1 LLFYPRLALS
11 ILGFFAASAHGVG
24 LALVRRDRSRVA
36 YDTAQ
41 MLMRLMRRPLGI
53 STRVLGREHMDAC
66 RPCIYL
72 SNHQSAYD
80 IPVLAEIFPPN
91 TVVIGK
97 QELSHIPLFGWV
109 FSATG
114 NILIDRKNNPTA
126 VGQMQAVEE
135 AIRNRGVSVWIFPEG
150 TRGKVPG
157 TLLPFKKGAFYM
169 SVATGVPIVPIV
181 VEPLRPYF
189 DPKRR
194 HLKSGELE
202 VRVLEPVEPGEKN
215 EKAVADLVHTVQS
228 RMQAALTEM
237 AERQRQEIGASPAA
251 TSRTSS

>member
-53 STRVLGREHMDAC
+53 STRVLGREHMSAH

-72 SNHQSAYD
+72 SNHQSAFD
-80 IPVLAEIFPPN
+80 VPVLAELFPPD

-97 QELSHIPLFGWV
+97 QELSNIPLFGWV
-109 FSATG
+109 FKATG

-126 VGQMQAVEE
+126 VGQMRAVEE
-135 AIRNRGVSVWIFPEG
+135 AIRERGVSVWIFPEG
-150 TRGKVPG
+150 TRGRVSG

-169 SVATGVPIVPIV
+169 AVATGVPVVPIV
-181 VEPLRPYF
+181 VEPLQPHF
-189 DPKRR
+189 DPGRR
-194 HLKSGELE
+194 HLKSAELE
-202 VRVLEPVEPGEKN
+202 VRVLAPVMPGDGG
-215 EKAVADLVHTVQS
+215 EKAVAELVSTVHT
-228 RMQAALTEM
+228 RMQAALSEM
-237 AERQRQEIGASPAA
+237 TERQRRELGAHAA
-251 TSRTSS
+251 TSVPSS